1 MFRILVVL
9 CSITALFLPISAS
22 AWNPP
27 GHKVVGSI
35 ADQLLNANAKQRVAQ
50 ILGFD
55 LSTAGP
61 WLDCVKSVEKQADGS
76 FVYKED
82 PRFEPPCVPFKL
94 ERVRMEDYAKRN
106 WFDCSYVTGGKDR
119 GCHNTYH
126 FDDVAIQR
134 DRFDRN
140 FEGTND
146 HDLVAA
152 INAAIAVLLD
162 RPAPP
167 PFSIID
173 KKEALFMLAHL
184 VGDLHQP
191 LHVGAVYL
199 DSKGQL
205 VDPDVTHTIDPNTE
219 TAGANVIF
227 DQGTNFHLE
236 WDTIPSDLGEAATP
250 ELVAMARS
258 EPGDRGR
265 IENWSVAWAT
275 DTILAAQQAFSEVK
289 FTRAPNDKGWTIS
302 FADRDGYLRSADAL
316 KRKQLA
322 KAGARL
328 AALLNFIWP

>member
-1 MFRILVVL
+1 MFRISVFICCL
-9 CSITALFLPISAS
+9 AFFLPASAS

-35 ADQLLNANAKQRVAQ
+35 ADQLLNTNAKQQVTQ

-61 WLDCVKSVEKQADGS
+61 WLDCVKSVEKQDDGT

-82 PRFEPPCVPFKL
+82 PRYEPPCTPFKL
-94 ERVRMEDYAKRN
+94 ERARIVDYAKRN
-106 WFDCSYVTGGKDR
+106 WFDCSYVTSGVDR

-126 FDDVAIQR
+126 FDDVPLQR

-140 FEGTND
+140 FQGTNN
-146 HDLVAA
+146 HDIVSA

-167 PFSIID
+167 PFSITD
-173 KKEALFMLAHL
+173 KKEALFLVAHL

-191 LHVGAVYL
+191 LHVAAVYL
-199 DSKGQL
+199 DKNGNL
-205 VDPDVTHTIDPNTE
+205 VDPDVTHTIDPTTE
-219 TAGANVIF
+219 TAGGNLIL
-227 DQGTNFHLE
+227 DQGTNFHFE
-236 WDTIPSDLGEAATP
+236 WDTIPSDLGETATP
-250 ELVAMARS
+250 ELLAMAQS
-258 EPGDRGR
+258 EPRDRGR

-275 DTILAAQQAFSEVK
+275 DTVLAAQEAFSEAT
-289 FTRAPNDKGWTIS
+289 FAPGSNGKWTIT
-302 FADRDGYLRSADAL
+302 FPDRNAYLRAADAL
-316 KRKQLA
+316 KHKQLA

-328 AALLNFIWP
+328 AELLNIIWP